1 VGRKE
6 VISVRDRKELN
17 RIRQEVD
24 VKMNSFGLKI
34 RRLENDNIMLRS
46 KIIELENL
54 IKGE

>member
-1 VGRKE
+1 M
-6 VISVRDRKELN
+6 ISVRDRKELN

-34 RRLENDNIMLRS
+34 RRLENDNVLLRS